1 MKKLLLSVLLAALL
15 LSLAACGGP
24 TEPTNASP
32 PDTTAPT
39 EEPAPPE
46 EPAQGQVRILNTDP
60 ELNQIWDILAEEY
73 TRFTGTDVQIVAEEA
88 DLPTLRRVLFRDE
101 LPESCADL
109 SQTNACAQLISQE
122 LTLRDEEGAV
132 LAVADSIEVYG
143 LMYNST
149 LLAQTAN
156 TRDDINSFADL
167 TEVVYSITDAK
178 DSLGF
183 SAFAR
188 VDPDDHFALQIATL
202 TGDSRNLV
210 ELIMNNTTGDPLAV
224 EGGTK
229 SEALQDF
236 LEGKAVFFLA
246 GSAEQAVL
254 DAIGSENIGVLP
266 VYIGGENEEKQ
277 TLCVAPRS
285 FWCVD
290 AGTSEAD
297 VQATVDFLEFLT
309 MPRADGTVPADAL
322 GRVTPYRQAAYV
334 SNVPEVVLRADLAMG
349 KEPVVCR
356 YMVQVP
362 PGLTDALV
370 AYVADPSDNN
380 WAAIRDI
387 LEAIE

>member
-1 MKKLLLSVLLAALL
+1 MKKLLMGLLLTAYL

-24 TEPTNASP
+24 AQPTGETQ

-39 EEPAPPE
+39 AAPLPPE
-46 EPAQGQVRILNTDP
+46 DPAEGQVRILNTDP
-60 ELNQIWDILAEEY
+60 QLRQIWDGLAAEY
-73 TRFTGTDVQIVAEEA
+73 TALTGTQVRIVTGKEDA
-88 DLPTLRRVLFRDE
+88 PTLRRVLSRQE
-101 LPESCADL
+101 LPEQCADL

-122 LTLRDEEGAV
+122 LTLRDEEGKV

-178 DSLGF
+178 DTLGF

-188 VDPDDHFALQIATL
+188 VDPDDYFALQIAAL
-202 TGDSRNLV
+202 TGDCRNLV
-210 ELIMNNTTGDPLAV
+210 ELILNNTTQDPLTV
-224 EGGTK
+224 EEGTK

-246 GSAEQAVL
+246 GSAEQSVL

-266 VYIGGENEEKQ
+266 VYTGGENEDKQ

-285 FWCVD
+285 YWCVD
-290 AGTSEAD
+290 AGASEAD

-309 MPRADGTVPADAL
+309 MPRAEGTVPADEL
-322 GRVTPYRQAAYV
+322 GRVTPYRHAAY
-334 SNVPEVVLRADLAMG
+334 VPEVVLRAELAMG

-356 YMVQVP
+356 YVVQAP
-362 PGLTDALV
+362 QGLSQALA
-370 AYVADPSDNN
+370 AYAADPSDDN
-380 WAAIRDI
+380 WAAVRQI
-387 LEAIE
+387 LENL

>member
-1 MKKLLLSVLLAALL
+1 MRKLLMPVLLAALL
-15 LSLAACGGP
+15 LALAACVGAA
-24 TEPTNASP
+24 EPTDASP

-39 EEPAPPE
+39 AEPLPPE
-46 EPAQGQVRILNTDP
+46 EPAQPQVRILNTDP
-60 ELNQIWDILAEEY
+60 QLQQVWEILAEEY
-73 TRFTGTDVQIVAEEA
+73 TRQTGTDVQIVTAEG
-88 DLPTLRRVLFRDE
+88 DLPTLRRVLSREE

-122 LTLRDEEGAV
+122 LTLRDEEGRV
-132 LAVADSIEVYG
+132 LAVADSIEAYG

-156 TRDDINSFADL
+156 TRDDINSLADL
-167 TEVVYSITDAK
+167 TEVVYSITEAK
-178 DSLGF
+178 DALGF

-188 VDPDDHFALQIATL
+188 VDPDDHFALQIAAL

-210 ELIMNNTTGDPLAV
+210 ELILNNTTADPLTI
-224 EGGTK
+224 EEGTK

-236 LEGKAVFFLA
+236 LEGRAVFFLA

-266 VYIGGENEEKQ
+266 IFIGGENEEKQ

-285 FWCVD
+285 YWCVD
-290 AGTSEAD
+290 AAASQED
-297 VQATVDFLEFLT
+297 VRATMDFLEFLT

-334 SNVPEVVLRADLAMG
+334 SNVTEVVLRAELAMG

-356 YMVQVP
+356 YVSQVP
-362 PGLTDALV
+362 QGLTDALI
-370 AYVADPSDNN
+370 AYATDPSDDN
-380 WAAIRDI
+380 WAAIQGI
-387 LEAIE
+387 LETIE